1 MKKLFLLIGILAM
14 ALSVLGQGGTAAE
27 PQVRRIRM
35 GVSDCW
41 LIRGESTILVD
52 AGMPGKERS
61 FERQL
66 KRLKVDPKEIS
77 LVVITHGHFDHIG
90 IAGHI
95 RELTGASLAIH
106 ESDRSMLE
114 EGRFTLPQG
123 TSSWGRLA
131 RKLMMPL
138 TSKMAKELQPAR
150 ADILLGNQPFPLQKY
165 GVDGQVIY
173 TPGHTMG
180 SVSLVLDNGKA
191 FVGCLAHNRLPFTLG
206 PRYPIF
212 ADYPE
217 LLPHSWTKV
226 MENGGKQF
234 YPGHGKMFK
243 RLKNGDR

>member
-1 MKKLFLLIGILAM
+1 MAI
-14 ALSVLGQGGTAAE
+14 ALSVRAQDRTAANPE
-27 PQVRRIRM
+27 VHRIRM

-41 LIRGESTILVD
+41 LIRGESTVLVD

-61 FERQL
+61 FDRQL

-95 RELTGASLAIH
+95 REHTGALLAIH
-106 ESDRSMLE
+106 ESDRPMLE

-123 TSSWGRLA
+123 TSPWGRLA
-131 RKLMMPL
+131 RKLMLPL
-138 TSKMAKELQPAR
+138 TGSMANKLQPVK
-150 ADILLGNQPFPLQKY
+150 ADILLDNQNFSLKEY
-165 GVDGQVIY
+165 GLDGQVIY

-180 SVSLVLDNGKA
+180 SVSLLLDNGKA
-191 FVGCLAHNRLPFTLG
+191 FVGCLAHNRLPFTLD

-217 LLPHSWTKV
+217 LLPHSWAKV

-234 YPGHGKMFK
+234 YPGHGRMFK
-243 RLKNGDR
+243 RLKSSDQ